1 MYINNIPKISPKD
14 IITIIHLRIN
24 THTITTLK
32 HFSKQQII
40 IKLLFLKYT
49 KHIF

>member
-14 IITIIHLRIN
+14 IITIIIHLRIN

-32 HFSKQQII
+32 HFFKTTNHNQTLIS
-40 IKLLFLKYT
+40 
-49 KHIF
+49 